1 MGLAGGVVI
10 LWEIA
15 RASAFVAFGCYT
27 LVVAWGVILA
37 GRGWRP
43 AAPQLGFH
51 RFLSSLALVALT
63 LHISSVLLDHYARV
77 PVTGLV
83 GVGVRPA
90 VMLGVGALWLALALP
105 ISFRLKRAGF
115 MSNRSWRLLHYFGY
129 AVWGLALLHGI
140 AAGTDSRSYPAI
152 AAYAVSGA
160 IVAASAWWRWVER
173 PTPGTDRRSESGTLA
188 LSFPPPRPDSAVK

>member
-1 MGLAGGVVI
+1 MI

-27 LVVAWGVILA
+27 LVVAWGVLLA

-51 RFLSSLALVALT
+51 RFLSSLALVALA

-77 PVTGLV
+77 PVSGLV
-83 GVGVRPA
+83 GVGVRPSL
-90 VMLGVGALWLALALP
+90 MLGAAALWLAVALP
-105 ISFRLKRAGF
+105 VSFRLKRAGF
-115 MSNRSWRLLHYFGY
+115 MSNRSWRRLHYFGY

-140 AAGTDSRSYPAI
+140 AAGTDSRSI
-152 AAYAVSGA
+152 RLS
-160 IVAASAWWRWVER
+160 R
-173 PTPGTDRRSESGTLA
+173 PTRPRARSSPRRRGGVGWSARRLESIAGANRLRW
-188 LSFPPPRPDSAVK
+188 LSRSRRRDPIVL

>member
-1 MGLAGGVVI
+1 VI

-27 LVVAWGVILA
+27 LVVAWGVLLA
-37 GRGWRP
+37 GRAWRP

-51 RFLSSLALVALT
+51 RFLSSLGLTALV
-63 LHISSVLLDHYARV
+63 LHVSSVLLDHYARV
-77 PVTGLV
+77 PLTGLV

-90 VMLGVGALWLALALP
+90 VMLGAAALWLALALP

-115 MSNRSWRLLHYFGY
+115 MSQRSWRALHYFGY

-152 AAYAVSGA
+152 ATYAGA
-160 IVAASAWWRWVER
+160 GSIVAAAAWWRWLAR
-173 PTPGTDRRSESGTLA
+173 TQPARAPT
-188 LSFPPPRPDSAVK
+188 

>member
-1 MGLAGGVVI
+1 MI

-51 RFLSSLALVALT
+51 RFLSSLALVALA
-63 LHISSVLLDHYARV
+63 LHVSSVLLDHYARV

-90 VMLGVGALWLALALP
+90 VMLGAAALWLAVALP
-105 ISFRLKRAGF
+105 VSFRLKCAGF
-115 MSNRSWRLLHYFGY
+115 MSNRSWRRLHYSGY
-129 AVWGLALLHGI
+129 TVWGLTLLHGI
-140 AAGTDSRSYPAI
+140 AAGTDSRTYPAL
-152 AAYAVSGA
+152 AAYAASGS
-160 IVAASAWWRWVER
+160 IVAAAACWRWMER
-173 PTPGTDRRSESGTLA
+173 PSPGIDRRSESATLA